1 MKFKK
6 LIKSLLLT
14 LLFSTF
20 IYGSAE
26 AKCNFIIDIGDK
38 GKKLFDKFAPPM
50 PMFQGQFMLP
60 VPSPEVCPNDNL
72 NDMIAVEYVFL
83 GKTEE
88 KANLAAIRM
97 IAINDGENTES
108 NKLTLMNYAKRVY
121 GDFDTGQNPQIFN
134 SFYAWERFNQLII
147 YKRIFNSEGL
157 IEEEIFITNKKYD
170 KKLGEFYNKL
180 EQEAEV
186 KNEN

>member
-14 LLFSTF
+14 LLFSIF
-20 IYGSAE
+20 IYGYAE

-38 GKKLFDKFAPPM
+38 GKKLFDKFAAPM
-50 PMFQGQFMLP
+50 PMFQDQFMLP
-60 VPSPEVCPNDNL
+60 VPSPEVCPDENL

-97 IAINDGENTES
+97 IAINDAENTES
-108 NKLTLMNYAKRVY
+108 NRLTLMNYAKRVY

-147 YKRIFNSEGL
+147 YKRILNSEGL
-157 IEEEIFITNKKYD
+157 IEEEIFNTNKKYD
-170 KKLGEFYNKL
+170 KKLGEFYEKL
-180 EQEAEV
+180 EQEAEA

>member
-14 LLFSTF
+14 LLFSIF

-26 AKCNFIIDIGDK
+26 AKCNFVIGIGDK

-121 GDFDTGQNPQIFN
+121 GNFDTGGNPKYYNDFHI
-134 SFYAWERFNQLII
+134 WERVCLL
-147 YKRIFNSEGL
+147 YTSDAADE
-157 IEEEIFITNKKYD
+157 
-170 KKLGEFYNKL
+170 
-180 EQEAEV
+180 
-186 KNEN
+186 

>member
-14 LLFSTF
+14 LLFSIF

-26 AKCNFIIDIGDK
+26 AKCNFVIDIGDK

-147 YKRIFNSEGL
+147 YKRILNSEGL

-180 EQEAEV
+180 EQEVEA

>member
-14 LLFSTF
+14 LLFSIF
-20 IYGSAE
+20 IYGYAE
-26 AKCNFIIDIGDK
+26 ANCNFIIDIGDK
-38 GKKLFDKFAPPM
+38 GKKLFDKFAAPM

-170 KKLGEFYNKL
+170 RKLGEFYNKL

>member
-26 AKCNFIIDIGDK
+26 AKCNFIIDIGNK
-38 GKKLFDKFAPPM
+38 GKKLFDKFATPL
-50 PMFQGQFMLP
+50 PMFQGQFILP
-60 VPSPEVCPNDNL
+60 VQSPEVCPNDNL

-83 GKTEE
+83 GETFE

-170 KKLGEFYNKL
+170 RKLGEFYNKL